1 MVSTF
6 TVTPAGEKPMERSAL
21 RVAYV
26 DDDPDMRAMVA
37 LTLKHSHGC
46 PMLTCATGA
55 QALREVP
62 AFRPDVIM
70 LDYLMPGM
78 NGFQTLDALA
88 HIMDL
93 RDIKIVMTSGV
104 DLTPA
109 QCRTRA
115 AELLPKPF
123 DLAQLG
129 QLLEDL
135 CSR

>member
-1 MVSTF
+1 MDKST
-6 TVTPAGEKPMERSAL
+6 L

-26 DDDPDMRAMVA
+26 DDDDDMRAMVA
-37 LTLKHSHGC
+37 LSLKYSLGC
-46 PMLTCATGA
+46 PMLGCDSGA
-55 QALREVP
+55 QAVRELP
-62 AFRPDVIM
+62 AFHPDVIL

-88 HIMDL
+88 QRMDL
-93 RDIKIVMTSGV
+93 SRTKVVMISGA

-115 AELLPKPF
+115 AEFLPKPI
-123 DLAQLG
+123 DPLQLG
-129 QLLEDL
+129 QLLEGM

>member
-1 MVSTF
+1 M
-6 TVTPAGEKPMERSAL
+6 EKSAL

-37 LTLKHSHGC
+37 LSLKHSHGC

-55 QALREVP
+55 QAVREVP
-62 AFRPDVIM
+62 AFQPDVIM

-93 RDIKIVMTSGV
+93 RGIKIVMTSGV
-104 DLTPA
+104 DLTRA
-109 QCRTRA
+109 QHRVRA
-115 AELLPKPF
+115 DALLHKPF
-123 DLAQLG
+123 DLDQLG
-129 QLLEDL
+129 QVLEDL